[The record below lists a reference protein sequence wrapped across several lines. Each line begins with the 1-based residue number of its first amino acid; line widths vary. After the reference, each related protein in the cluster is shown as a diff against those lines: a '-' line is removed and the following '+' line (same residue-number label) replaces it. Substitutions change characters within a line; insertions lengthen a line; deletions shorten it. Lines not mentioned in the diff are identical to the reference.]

1 MNLFFR
7 LKASIICKFI
17 YMSVIM
23 KNMNSIYLFLK
34 KPFMTQNLNI
44 DPDYKWETSNKLI
57 LKIEHITFL
66 MI

>member
-1 MNLFFR
+1 
-7 LKASIICKFI
+7 
-17 YMSVIM
+17 M